1 MHRVLRPGGQA
12 IMSFSNRCFPS
23 KAVKMWLNQDDEGR
37 QKIVASYFH
46 YAPFAGWENVM
57 AIDLQASHA
66 RKLLAEASSPLS
78 PLSPLSCTWCLQCAH
93 RRRAHGRQQVRGV
106 CLTSGHFSAASCRLG
121 TRCLSCEPTRGRRR
135 WATNQ
140 GWSGIVDNSAA
151 VSLSQRTKSSHVNIS
166 STFQVRFRRFS
177 TFSSTIDDRDVIC
190 I

>member
-93 RRRAHGRQQVRGV
+93 RRRAHARQQVRGA

-151 VSLSQRTKSSHVNIS
+151 VSLSANQVFSRKH
-166 STFQVRFRRFS
+166 FQYVSRRFRRFS
-177 TFSSTIDDRDVIC
+177 TFSLTIDDRDVIC